1 MSKFSFRT
9 TASFYW
15 GMGFFSTSQI
25 LAIVMGGRVIA
36 LYSICLFLV
45 IVHLAF
51 YTPKTKPIYDKSLKH
66 LFLGWMIISLVSG
79 VFGLAYFADYADWV
93 QRILGYFPKIIMYLI
108 LFYLMSRDKYKER
121 HINLIVSGLKY
132 GILLN
137 VVWSILD
144 AITYYTMG
152 YSLTNNTFSSYIAA
166 KDIRYGMLSLTQFGF
181 IRSGGLNAD
190 PANLGMFATMLAAYA
205 MLKKKYW
212 LLLLAIG
219 SALASVSFI
228 AILGIII
235 VFCYHFFSQVSAT
248 GFKIKQLLPILG
260 VLLLVCY
267 FLSSDNESIVGALSG
282 VSERLETKEDLGTS
296 DVRTQYW
303 LNFLPA
309 MFSSP
314 IYWFIGTGYM
324 TASYPYLINKLVTHE
339 FEPYDP
345 ENTYFS
351 NFFDFG
357 LIGVILFISF
367 YIKVWSKYKNAII
380 ANDNEFNIAMLSLI
394 EGTLIAFGGYH
405 YTLYSVVLLFS
416 ICAVLHI
423 ENNATKN
430 RSKKLVQHKKIK

>member
-1 MSKFSFRT
+1 MTKFSYKT
-9 TASFYW
+9 TDIFYW

-25 LAIVMGGRVIA
+25 LALVVGGRVFA
-36 LYSICLFLV
+36 LYSICLILA
-45 IVHLAF
+45 IIHLAF
-51 YTPKTKPIYDKSLKH
+51 YAPKAKPTSEKKLKQ
-66 LFLGWMIISLVSG
+66 LFLGWMVLSFISG
-79 VFGLAYFADYADWV
+79 IFGLAYFINYADWV
-93 QRILGYFPKIIMYLI
+93 QRILGYFPKILMYLV
-108 LFYLMSRDKYKER
+108 LFNLMSRDKNKGS
-121 HINLIVSGLKY
+121 HIRLIVSGLKY
-132 GILLN
+132 GVLLN

-144 AITYYTMG
+144 AITYYTLG
-152 YSLTNNTFSSYIAA
+152 YSLTNNTFASYIAA

-228 AILGIII
+228 AILGIIM
-235 VFCYHFFSQVSAT
+235 VFGYHFFKQMASS
-248 GFKIKQLLPILG
+248 GFKVKQLIPILG
-260 VLLLVCY
+260 VLLLVFY
-267 FLSSDNESIVGALSG
+267 VLSSDNESIVGALSG

-303 LNFLPA
+303 LNFIPA

-314 IYWFIGTGYM
+314 IYWIIGTGYM
-324 TASYPYLINKLVTHE
+324 TASYPYLVNNLVTHE

-357 LIGVILFISF
+357 LIGVILFITF
-367 YIKVWSKYKNAII
+367 YIKVWQKYKSAIAI
-380 ANDNEFNIAMLSLI
+380 KDSEFNIVMLALV

-416 ICAVLHI
+416 ICAILDYGGMQTI
-423 ENNATKN
+423 SDSCKNN
-430 RSKKLVQHKKIK
+430 V